1 MKTAHKELFVFVYIG
16 ILFFVLPVNEW
27 LNMIPAYIAIYMCST
42 LGLLLWI
49 PFLQKCRFTLSWF
62 DIAVSLLFASGL
74 FTAWKYG
81 ILPEFALYI
90 HLYLAARIVSFRP
103 HYQKRLLVL
112 LSVFGSMQSIVA
124 LLQWLQWIAPENSLF
139 IVTGMFRNPAP
150 LGGLVACCV
159 IASWAYIL
167 YYRPKG
173 ARKYVWWG
181 MVSLQI
187 LALLLS
193 DSRAAWLS
201 SLLAVSALSLHCAHW
216 RKGWKVGGVLVFMT
230 TLFLAGSLYLY
241 KPASA
246 RGRLMIWNVCAEM
259 IQEHP
264 VLGSGWNTFA
274 ERYMPCQA
282 RYMAMHPEE
291 DCSGFT
297 SNNRFAFNES
307 LRIVCETGC
316 IGFIYISALIGTL
329 WFSCAGKKEWSPLFP
344 VLVGWL
350 VFSCFSYPCNVFSL
364 SALLCVVVG
373 SLASF
378 SPVSFKHASCLYRWL
393 GWGLWGLLLVRTTHA
408 FIPRCEAENALD
420 DYFYV
425 GKEEAL
431 KKTEACYPHLI
442 HVRDFVY
449 RYAKSLFLAEDYE
462 RCIPVLLQA
471 IQLYPSTD
479 KYMDLG
485 ECYRQIG
492 RGDSA
497 EACYKEASRLLPCL
511 VEPPYRLLLWY
522 EQTGEREKAE
532 EAAWQILHINSPVRN
547 ETVERIK
554 LYAKRYLE
562 KRF

>member
-1 MKTAHKELFVFVYIG
+1 MKTAHKELLVFIYIG
-16 ILFFVLPVNEW
+16 IIFLMLPVNEW
-27 LNMIPAYIAIYMCST
+27 LNIIPVYRAIYMCST

-49 PFLQKCRFTLSWF
+49 PILLKGRLSLSWF
-62 DIAVSLLFASGL
+62 DIAVSLLFACGL
-74 FTAWKYG
+74 FAAWKYG
-81 ILPEFALYI
+81 ILSEFVVYI
-90 HLYLAARIVSFRP
+90 HLYLAARILSFRP

-112 LSVFGSMQSIVA
+112 LSVFGSIQSIIA

-139 IVTGMFRNPAP
+139 IVTGMFRNPAT

-159 IASWAYIL
+159 IASWVYIL

-173 ARKYVWWG
+173 VRKYIWWG
-181 MVSLQI
+181 MMSLQS
-187 LALLLS
+187 LSLLLS

-201 SLLAVSALSLHCAHW
+201 TLLAVSALSLHRAHW
-216 RKGWKVGGVLVFMT
+216 KKGWEAGVFVLIT
-230 TLFLAGSLYLY
+230 ALFLAGSLYLY

-246 RGRLMIWNVCAEM
+246 RGRIMIWNVCIEM
-259 IQEHP
+259 IQEYP
-264 VLGSGWNTFA
+264 ILGSGWNTFA

-291 DCSGFT
+291 DCSSFT
-297 SNNRFAFNES
+297 SNNRFAFNEP

-316 IGFIYISALIGTL
+316 IGFIYVSVLIGAL
-329 WFSCAGKKEWSPLFP
+329 WFSCAGKKKWPFLFP

-350 VFSCFSYPCNVFSL
+350 VFSCFSYPCNVFLL
-364 SALLCVVVG
+364 SALLCVVVC

-378 SPVSFKHASCLYRWL
+378 SPVSFRHASCLHRL
-393 GWGLWGLLLVRTTHA
+393 GWGLWGLLFVGTTHA

-420 DYFYV
+420 DYFYA

-431 KKTEACYPHLI
+431 KKTEACYLHLI

-449 RYAKSLFLAEDYE
+449 RYAKSLFLMEDYE

-485 ECYRQIG
+485 ECYRQTG
-492 RGDSA
+492 RSELA

-511 VEPPYRLLLWY
+511 VEPTYCLLLWY
-522 EQTGEREKAE
+522 EQTGEREKAA
-532 EAAWQILHINSPVRN
+532 EAAWQILHIKSPVRN